1 MLKSSLTI
9 AAIVLAV
16 ALPASRAVTGG
27 PVVRTIPGTILAQMN
42 SSPDGRITR
51 RVACVPELRGKLA
64 FTCELTSVTSSRI
77 RVDVAAGDGLREIWS
92 PPQG

>member
-16 ALPASRAVTGG
+16 ALPAARAVTGR
-27 PVVRTIPGTILAQMN
+27 PVAGTIPDTILAQMN
-42 SSPDGRITR
+42 ASPDGRITR
-51 RVACVPELRGKLA
+51 RVSCVPELRGKLTFA
-64 FTCELTSVTSSRI
+64 CELTSVTSSRI
-77 RVDVAAGDGLREIWS
+77 GVDVAVGDGLRESWS